1 MQLATVEILKE
12 LLQLTRRVHV
22 TEVGEQIHVLER
34 VDGNQGQV
42 ILGFT
47 QMVQRMRESL
57 AIGGQ
62 KVDVLCKISKIQCQT
77 KCLYA
82 K

>member
-62 KVDVLCKISKIQCQT
+62 KVDVLCKVSKINC
-77 KCLYA
+77 
-82 K
+82 